1 MEVGCGALQK
11 DKKRL
16 GNGKYQSVV
25 MWRTEKKKQEKKG
38 KNTNKESGGGI

>member
-25 MWRTEKKKQEKKG
+25 MWRTEKKTGEERKKH
-38 KNTNKESGGGI
+38 K

>member
-25 MWRTEKKKQEKKG
+25 MWRTEKKQEKKG